1 MLSPGSLI
9 LVAVGSA
16 MGGMLRFWLGLVID
30 RRWPAQLPWG
40 TVIVNIS
47 GALIIGALG
56 VPLGLFDDGR
66 LSLPAALL
74 VTGFLG
80 SYTTVSAFGLQTLVM
95 LRQGALSRAIL
106 HVLLS
111 VFGCLMSAVAGML
124 LARLLV
130 SGGVGP

>member
-130 SGGVGP
+130 SGGGGP